1 MKQSSTMMN
10 ALHRP
15 AHALGL
21 TLAISA
27 ASCLLPHASHATLFV
42 DLSAVSLGGG
52 TYQYDVSVSNNG
64 PDDLAIVSLTDA
76 PLGDGLI
83 ASSLTAPAFFSTS
96 YDSVLGFVDFL
107 ADVSFAAGTTVSGFS
122 FLSAAAPSGS
132 FTSFEALTIQGDLL
146 SGQVRYPSMNVPDTG
161 SSLVALS
168 FGLAALRIARR
179 KAATA

>member
-1 MKQSSTMMN
+1 MN
-10 ALHRP
+10 SNTRRRP

-21 TLAISA
+21 TLAVCA
-27 ASCLLPHASHATLFV
+27 VSCLFPHAAHAGLFV
-42 DLSAVSLGGG
+42 DLSAVPLGGG

-64 PDDLAIVSLTDA
+64 PEDLAIVSLTDA
-76 PLGDGLI
+76 PLGDALI
-83 ASSLTAPAFFSTS
+83 APSLTAPAAFSTS

-122 FLSAAAPSGS
+122 FLSTAVPTVS

-146 SGQVRYPSMNVPDTG
+146 SGQVRYPRMNVPDTG